1 MNQVLAKGG
10 NAPWA
15 HPRAVISVA
24 GMPERASVLA
34 FLVTDSGKVRTDD
47 DFVFFN
53 NPSVPG
59 VNVTGHSAVV
69 ELTGVPTDIDRVVVA
84 AVQDDD
90 DPTPLSAR
98 PLQVTSRSR
107 RTAKSPSAV

>member
-10 NAPWA
+10 NAPWP
-15 HPRAVISVA
+15 HQRAVVSVA
-24 GMPERASVLA
+24 GLPVGASVLA
-34 FLVTDSGKVRTDD
+34 FLVTDVGKVRTDD

-59 VNVTGHSAVV
+59 VSVTGHSADI
-69 ELTGVPTDIDRVVVA
+69 ELAGVPTDIDRVVVA

-98 PLQVTSRSR
+98 PLQVTVDPDGLGVP
-107 RTAKSPSAV
+107 SPD